1 MEKIE
6 NQMRTVFSYFHK
18 SSVYGFH
25 PVGDK
30 AKCPLNRCSAGK
42 TLQCRRCGRDP
53 WAGKTPW
60 RRAWQPP
67 ELFQPGESPGGGRGS
82 SPSYSSLENPLE
94 EGMAAP
100 RAIPAWRI
108 PMEEGMAASRG
119 IPVWRIPWR
128 RAWQPPRAIPVWR
141 IPMDRGAWW
150 AVPTE
155 SGTRLS
161 Y

>member
-1 MEKIE
+1 MAKIE

-60 RRAWQPP
+60 RRAWQPL
-67 ELFQPGESPGGGRGS
+67 EVFQSAES
-82 SPSYSSLENPLE
+82 
-94 EGMAAP
+94 
-100 RAIPAWRI
+100 
-108 PMEEGMAASRG
+108 
-119 IPVWRIPWR
+119 PWR
-128 RAWQPPRAIPVWR
+128 RAWQPLEVFQSGESPGGGHGSLLELFQSGESPW
-141 IPMDRGAWW
+141 
-150 AVPTE
+150 TE
-155 SGTRLS
+155 EPGGLS
-161 Y
+161 PQRVGHG